1 MNRPIALVLVILLL
15 AAFLPLVLAPAP
27 AEAHSPGCTF
37 AFIYPYLYLS
47 RAYYGQVFLDG
58 EGPYHWWKYTYVS
71 VSTNLKHRHNCY
83 FLVGLTEA

>member
-1 MNRPIALVLVILLL
+1 MKRLL
-15 AAFLPLVLAPAP
+15 AAIVLAVTLLTAAPSVP